1 MNTTKTTTTTRT
13 LEWVPVADIRV
24 SDQAQREL
32 RPGKASK
39 IAADFDPDRLTPPIV
54 SRRDDGRLF
63 VIDGQHRVEAMRL
76 IGWGDQNI
84 ECFVHTGLTE
94 RGEAD
99 LFLWHND
106 RTAVSALDKFLVG
119 VTANRGEELAINRIV
134 QDAGLHVATSGG
146 SVGGIQA
153 VSALRKT
160 YANGGDV
167 LARTLRIAAGA
178 YGDDGLHAD
187 VIEGVGLLV
196 ARHNGAMDDD
206 RATTRLATARGGI
219 GSLRTKANRLKAEL
233 GATRGQ
239 CVAGAATEIINAGK
253 GGKKLPNWWAA

>member
-1 MNTTKTTTTTRT
+1 MTNTNNTTTRS
-13 LEWVPVADIRV
+13 LEWLPVADIRV

-32 RPGKASK
+32 RAGKAAK

-54 SRRDDGRLF
+54 SRRSDGRLF
-63 VIDGQHRVEAMRL
+63 VIDGQHRIEAMRL

-84 ECFVHTGLTE
+84 ECFVHDGLTE
-94 RGEAD
+94 REEAD

-119 VTANRGEELAINRIV
+119 VTANRSDECVINQIV
-134 QDAGLHVATSGG
+134 HDAGLHVSASC
-146 SVGGIQA
+146 SSRSIQA
-153 VSALRKT
+153 VGALRKT

-167 LARTLRIAAGA
+167 LARTLRIASDA
-178 YGDDGLHAD
+178 YGDEGLHAD

-196 ARHNGAMDDD
+196 ARHNGAMDDE
-206 RATTRLATARGGI
+206 RAVARLSTARGGI
-219 GSLRTKANRLKAEL
+219 GTLRTKANRLRAEL

-239 CVAGAATEIINAGK
+239 CIAGAATEIINAGK
-253 GGKKLPNWWAA
+253 GGKKLPSWWGAA